1 METPFI
7 GGQRDRSGSAG
18 PSRRKCLICGSR
30 ALRALW
36 VAFCCNTVFTV
47 SQAFGSIISNSKAL
61 GADTGTMFVDSG
73 TYLINIGA
81 EYYRSK
87 SESSERTAA
96 AIDIAASAVSVV
108 ALALVTAFFLH
119 DSITA
124 LQEEPSEGGSGD
136 AGSGG
141 ADDSVTDTRLASTI
155 SSGQAKV
162 HTVEHLMSA
171 CAGLG
176 IDNLI
181 IDITMIG
188 SILLR
193 NRGGWWGLLTC
204 KWHVRA
210 AEVTSFQSVVPAGA
224 PPTRVG
230 QTGPTNAPQDGTVNV
245 AHNGAADEE
254 KITKTGDLNVV
265 SALAHVWTS

>member
-1 METPFI
+1 MEKKMPDW
-7 GGQRDRSGSAG
+7 GGASACTHQGGAG

-30 ALRALW
+30 TLRALW
-36 VAFCCNTVFTV
+36 VTFACNTVFTM

-87 SESSERTAA
+87 GESSERTAA
-96 AIDIAASAVSVV
+96 AVDITASAVSVV
-108 ALALVTAFFLH
+108 ALAVMTGFFLH

-124 LQEEPSEGGSGD
+124 LQEKPSEGGSG
-136 AGSGG
+136 A
-141 ADDSVTDTRLASTI
+141 ADDDVNGVI
-155 SSGQAKV
+155 V
-162 HTVEHLMSA
+162 VFFTVA
-171 CAGLG
+171 
-176 IDNLI
+176 NLI

-193 NRGGWWGLLTC
+193 NRGSWWGLLTC

-210 AEVTSFQSVVPAGA
+210 AEGASFQSVVPAGA
-224 PPTRVG
+224 PPTREA
-230 QTGPTNAPQDGTVNV
+230 QTGPADAPQDGTVN
-245 AHNGAADEE
+245 GAIDEE

-265 SALAHVWTS
+265 SALAHVCTS

>member
-7 GGQRDRSGSAG
+7 GGNAG

-73 TYLINIGA
+73 TYLINIAA

-87 SESSERTAA
+87 GESSERTAA
-96 AIDIAASAVSVV
+96 VVDISASAVSVV

-124 LQEEPSEGGSGD
+124 LQEEEDAGSGD
-136 AGSGG
+136 AEDKVDGG
-141 ADDSVTDTRLASTI
+141 IVIPFTAA
-155 SSGQAKV
+155 
-162 HTVEHLMSA
+162 
-171 CAGLG
+171 
-176 IDNLI
+176 NLI

-224 PPTRVG
+224 PPTRAS
-230 QTGPTNAPQDGTVNV
+230 QTVQTDAPQDGTV
-245 AHNGAADEE
+245 EE

-265 SALAHVWTS
+265 SALAHVRTSR

>member
-87 SESSERTAA
+87 GESSERTAA
-96 AIDIAASAVSVV
+96 AVDIAASAVSVV

-136 AGSGG
+136 AGSGDAGSGG
-141 ADDSVTDTRLASTI
+141 ADDSVNGAVVTLFTA
-155 SSGQAKV
+155 A
-162 HTVEHLMSA
+162 
-171 CAGLG
+171 
-176 IDNLI
+176 NLI

-224 PPTRVG
+224 PPTRAG

>member
-7 GGQRDRSGSAG
+7 SAG

-73 TYLINIGA
+73 TYLINIAA

-87 SESSERTAA
+87 GESSERTAA
-96 AIDIAASAVSVV
+96 LVDISASAISVV
-108 ALALVTAFFLH
+108 ALALVTVFFLH

-124 LQEEPSEGGSGD
+124 LQEEDAGSGD
-136 AGSGG
+136 AGSGD
-141 ADDSVTDTRLASTI
+141 ADDDVNGMVVTLFTA
-155 SSGQAKV
+155 A
-162 HTVEHLMSA
+162 
-171 CAGLG
+171 
-176 IDNLI
+176 NLI
-181 IDITMIG
+181 IDITMVG

-224 PPTRVG
+224 PPTRAG
-230 QTGPTNAPQDGTVNV
+230 QTVQTDAPQDGTV
-245 AHNGAADEE
+245 EE

-265 SALAHVWTS
+265 SALAHVCTSREHLLIAPLDCTS